1 MSEVTEASEI
11 QEAVAEVPQV
21 DPVAE
26 TTKELETGTKP
37 KKPRSA
43 ALMVWRLSPRLASA
57 GSSRSVALIDE
68 RNLLMFWFP

>member
-1 MSEVTEASEI
+1 MSEENEATEI

-37 KKPRSA
+37 KKPTRKA
-43 ALMVWRLSPRLASA
+43 KQP
-57 GSSRSVALIDE
+57 
-68 RNLLMFWFP
+68 